1 MTKNLLNIATIILV
15 GIFAT
20 VSVFAEDTLAIEH
33 VTLID
38 GTGQQPLAAMTVVTS
53 DGVIKAV
60 GADGSIDIP
69 NDAQRING
77 SGQFLIPGMMDLHL
91 HLMGGGVYRA
101 SRTAENKD
109 TIDFEQGTRL
119 LQSYLYYGFTTVL
132 DVGNNNKFI
141 LPLRDREQAGEIVA
155 PRIFTT
161 GQQLAYPGNSVV
173 GPGAIGVR
181 DWPDTIEDLDLVI
194 SRNPDMQKVT
204 HESRGYGPMPHRK
217 AMPKELMAKIIA
229 YLKERDIRTVVN
241 NSNEKMA
248 INAIEAGADALA
260 HVPHAGLITQDFA
273 ELAAE
278 TQIPIQTAMTIH
290 WEISKMVDSL
300 DVLHTQEYKDTAYPE
315 DLLLLE
321 KMRDRYARVGYG
333 PYFALVHEYEKKNLK
348 MIHDAGGIIALA
360 ADRSFGPTALTELQL
375 VVDSGISPFE
385 VVKIATLN
393 AAIFLGKEEELG
405 SIESGKLADMVLLNA
420 DPTKDIGNVKKIA
433 MVIKGGAI
441 IDRTKLDLPI
451 NNR

>member
-132 DVGNNNKFI
+132 DVGNNHKLMMP
-141 LPLRDREQAGEIVA
+141 LP
-155 PRIFTT
+155 
-161 GQQLAYPGNSVV
+161 
-173 GPGAIGVR
+173 
-181 DWPDTIEDLDLVI
+181 
-194 SRNPDMQKVT
+194 
-204 HESRGYGPMPHRK
+204 RGYLLQ
-217 AMPKELMAKIIA
+217 A
-229 YLKERDIRTVVN
+229 
-241 NSNEKMA
+241 SNWHPPA
-248 INAIEAGADALA
+248 TRSWVLVQSAFAT
-260 HVPHAGLITQDFA
+260 GLIPLKT
-273 ELAAE
+273 L
-278 TQIPIQTAMTIH
+278 I
-290 WEISKMVDSL
+290 
-300 DVLHTQEYKDTAYPE
+300 
-315 DLLLLE
+315 LLF
-321 KMRDRYARVGYG
+321 RV
-333 PYFALVHEYEKKNLK
+333 
-348 MIHDAGGIIALA
+348 
-360 ADRSFGPTALTELQL
+360 
-375 VVDSGISPFE
+375 
-385 VVKIATLN
+385 TL
-393 AAIFLGKEEELG
+393 ICK
-405 SIESGKLADMVLLNA
+405 
-420 DPTKDIGNVKKIA
+420 
-433 MVIKGGAI
+433 
-441 IDRTKLDLPI
+441 R
-451 NNR
+451 